1 MPRVNTSNSWKKVP
15 IKNLY
20 LGLYDGPHA
29 TPKPSLSGPI
39 FLGIKNITEDGRL
52 DLSQIRNISEDDFP
66 KWTKRVLPTEGD
78 IVFSYEATLN
88 LYAMIPKGF
97 RGCLGR
103 RLALIRPD
111 TEIVNPKFLY
121 YSFFGEEWR
130 NTISKNLISGATVD
144 RIPLINFPNFE
155 VSIPI
160 HSIQRKIASILSN
173 YDNLIENNTR
183 RIEILEQIAKLV
195 YEEWFVKFRFPGHEN
210 VEMVSSEL
218 GEIPEGWKVEKLSE
232 LVKTQYGYTESATE
246 EEIGPK
252 FLRGKDINKQSYISW
267 DEVPFCSISPEVL
280 DKYLLKKGDIVV
292 IRMADPGKVGI
303 VETEVNAVFASYLIR
318 LEIIKNIKPYYLFYF
333 LQSDKFQN
341 YVIAASTGT
350 TRKSASAGVITN
362 IDLIIPPEYLLTLF
376 EDKIGLLRKQLN
388 ILINKNQ
395 NLRKTRDLL
404 LPKLISGEIDVSDLD
419 ISIRNEY
426 QEHNIN
432 FGEPQ
437 DEEGLRSK
445 MG

>member
-1 MPRVNTSNSWKKVP
+1 MKSNSWPEVLLGDHVDFLTGFPFKSAKYIDDPTGIRLLRGDNVVQGALRWENCKRWTSSEIEQFSKYSLEYNDVVLAMDRPWIEAGLKWAYIKGSDLPCLLVQRVSRLRGKNGLLTNFIRYIISDINFTNYVKSVITGINIPHISGPQIQAYQFRLPP
-15 IKNLY
+15 IK
-20 LGLYDGPHA
+20 
-29 TPKPSLSGPI
+29 T
-39 FLGIKNITEDGRL
+39 
-52 DLSQIRNISEDDFP
+52 Q
-66 KWTKRVLPTEGD
+66 
-78 IVFSYEATLN
+78 
-88 LYAMIPKGF
+88 
-97 RGCLGR
+97 
-103 RLALIRPD
+103 
-111 TEIVNPKFLY
+111 
-121 YSFFGEEWR
+121 
-130 NTISKNLISGATVD
+130 
-144 RIPLINFPNFE
+144 
-155 VSIPI
+155 
-160 HSIQRKIASILSN
+160 QKIASILSN
-173 YDNLIENNTR
+173 YDDLIENNTR
-183 RIEILEQIAKLV
+183 RIEILEQMAKLV
-195 YEEWFVKFRFPGHEN
+195 YEEWFVKFRFPGHEK
-210 VEMVSSEL
+210 VKMGSSEL
-218 GEIPEGWKVEKLSE
+218 GEIPEGWEVEKLSE

-341 YVIAASTGT
+341 YVTAASTGT

-419 ISIRNEY
+419 IHIRDELEVSQIQKTENKSESITS
-426 QEHNIN
+426 
-432 FGEPQ
+432 F
-437 DEEGLRSK
+437 
-445 MG
+445 